1 MVYASRGDTPRSG
14 PHDHCI
20 ISRGSFGKAFPVR
33 NAAEETLRRPPVK
46 DRIDELRRL
55 VRYHNDRYYREDAPE
70 ISDAEYDALFR
81 ELQDLEKAHPE
92 FFDPGSPTL
101 RVGAAPVEAFGT
113 VVRAVPMLS
122 LQNAFSGEELV
133 EFDARV
139 RRFLRG
145 RGHGLE
151 AVLDEGGYVS
161 EVKID
166 GLAVELVYEEG
177 RFVRG
182 ATRGDGVRGEDVTAN
197 LKTVPEIPLSLPAK
211 GIARGSGGTVPLPPA
226 SLSVRGEVY
235 MTKADFRELNRGRER
250 RGEPVFANPRNA
262 AAGSVR
268 QLDSRVTASRRLHL
282 WVYGTGRDPA
292 NPAGSFFARH
302 GEELEILGKW
312 GFPVNTEYSRACR
325 TIREVLEFYRE
336 TADRKDALPYEID
349 GIVVKVDS
357 ADLQRELGE
366 ISRSPRWAIAAKFSP
381 DRAETVVDDIAVS
394 VGRTG
399 TLTPVANLTPVVI
412 RGVTVR
418 RATLHNQDFIDEKDI
433 RPGDRVVVQR
443 AGDVIPEV
451 VESLSARRKE
461 QERGEPFRMP
471 DRCPVCSSPV
481 ERIPG
486 EAAHRCTGE
495 GCSGRRKEA
504 LRHFVS
510 KGAMDIEGMGGKIIS
525 MLVDE
530 GLVTEPADLY
540 DLDARTLAGMERLG
554 EKSADNLVRSLEKS
568 RSPTLSRFLYALG
581 IPHVGEHLSFVLAR
595 RFGSLPALREATPK
609 DLAEVHEIGPE
620 VAGSVSGYFSSAE
633 GRRIVDHLLERAKI
647 RIRPEPPREGK
658 LSGKTFLFTGTLRLP
673 RAKAQEMVRK
683 AGGNVAAS
691 LNRNVDFLVAGADP
705 GSKLAKA
712 AKMDIPVIGEEEFLT
727 MAGGKER

>member
-1 MVYASRGDTPRSG
+1 M
-14 PHDHCI
+14 PHP
-20 ISRGSFGKAFPVR
+20 SPKA
-33 NAAEETLRRPPVK
+33 
-46 DRIDELRRL
+46 RIEELRRL
-55 VRYHNDRYYREDAPE
+55 LRYHNDRYYREDAPE

-81 ELQDLEKAHPE
+81 ELQALEESHPE
-92 FFDPGSPTL
+92 FFDPDSPTL
-101 RVGAAPVEAFGT
+101 RVGAAPVEAFET
-113 VVRAVPMLS
+113 VVRPVPMLS
-122 LQNAFSGEELV
+122 LQNAFREEELV
-133 EFDARV
+133 EFEARI

-151 AVLDEGGYVS
+151 AVLDASGYVA

-166 GLAVELVYEEG
+166 GLAVELLYENGVY
-177 RFVRG
+177 VRG

-197 LKTVPEIPLSLPAK
+197 LKTVPEIPLAPPGK
-211 GIARGSGGTVPLPPA
+211 RARRGRGGTAPAFPA

-250 RGEPVFANPRNA
+250 RGESVFANPRNA

-268 QLDSRVTASRRLHL
+268 QLDPRVTASRRLHL
-282 WVYGTGRDPA
+282 WIYGTGRDPSKTE
-292 NPAGSFFARH
+292 GSFFTRH
-302 GEELEILGKW
+302 WEELEILKRW
-312 GFPVNTEYSRACR
+312 GFPVNTEFSRVCR

-336 TADRKDALPYEID
+336 VEGRKDALPYEID
-349 GIVVKVDS
+349 GIVVKVD
-357 ADLQRELGE
+357 AVDLQRELGE
-366 ISRSPRWAIAAKFSP
+366 ISRSPRWAIAAKYSP
-381 DRAETVVDDIAVS
+381 DRAETMVEDIVVS

-399 TLTPVANLTPVVI
+399 TLTPVANLAPVVI

-418 RATLHNQDFIDEKDI
+418 RATLHNQDFVDEKDI

-461 QERGEPFRMP
+461 ERRGEPFRMP

-481 ERIPG
+481 ERVRG
-486 EAAHRCTGE
+486 EAAHRCTGR

-510 KGAMDIEGMGGKIIS
+510 KSAMDIEGMGGKTLS

-540 DLDARTLAGMERLG
+540 GLDARTLAGMKRLG
-554 EKSADNLVRSLEKS
+554 EKSACNLVHSLDKS
-568 RSPTLSRFLYALG
+568 RSTTLSRFLYALG
-581 IPHVGEHLSFVLAR
+581 IPHVGEHLAEILAR
-595 RFGSLPALREATPK
+595 RFGSLENLRNASVEQ
-609 DLAEVHEIGPE
+609 LSEVHEVGPE
-620 VAGSVSGYFSSAE
+620 VARSVSTFFTSAE
-633 GRRIVDHLLERAKI
+633 GRNIVDHLLERAKI
-647 RIRPEPPREGK
+647 RIRPEPPRGGK
-658 LSGKTFLFTGTLRLP
+658 LAGKTFLFTGTLDIP

-683 AGGNVAAS
+683 AGGTVAAGLS
-691 LNRNVDFLVAGADP
+691 RKVDFLVAGADP

-712 AKMDIPVIGEEEFLT
+712 KESGIPAITEREFLE
-727 MAGGKER
+727 MAGKKER